1 MRLTHRARL
10 HPLLLALAFAPLLAA
25 LPCQAQFKVVGPDG
39 KVTYTD
45 RPAEGAA
52 GRPLD
57 VGSTAAPEAALPYEL
72 RQAVSRYPVTYY
84 TTAKCTACDAG
95 RNWLRTRG
103 IPFTEKTISTREEND
118 AMARTVG
125 SPELPA
131 MTIGTQPV
139 RGFGAE
145 QWRAFFDAAGYPR
158 ASQLPRSYKY
168 AAATPLIAPPPAAEA
183 AQPSAPE
190 ATPAAAAPTGP
201 TPANPAGIKF

>member
-1 MRLTHRARL
+1 MRLMHRARP
-10 HPLLLALAFAPLLAA
+10 HLLLALLPLLAV

-52 GRPLD
+52 GRPVN
-57 VGSTAAPEAALPYEL
+57 VGNTAAPEAALPYEL
-72 RQAVSRYPVTYY
+72 RQAASRYPVTYY
-84 TTAKCTACDAG
+84 TTAKCTPCDAG

-103 IPFTEKTISTREEND
+103 IPFAEKSISTREEND
-118 AMARTVG
+118 ALARTIG
-125 SPELPA
+125 SAELPA

-145 QWRAFFDAAGYPR
+145 QWNALFDAAGYPR

-168 AAATPLIAPPPAAEA
+168 AAATPLIAPPAAEPPQA
-183 AQPSAPE
+183 SAPE
-190 ATPAAAAPTGP
+190 APPAAAPTAP
-201 TPANPAGIKF
+201 APANPAGIKF

>member
-1 MRLTHRARL
+1 MRLTHRVRP
-10 HPLLLALAFAPLLAA
+10 HHLLLALAPLLAV

-52 GRPLD
+52 GKPVD
-57 VGSTAAPEAALPYEL
+57 VGNTATPETALPYEL
-72 RQAVSRYPVTYY
+72 RQAASRYPVTYY

-103 IPFTEKTISTREEND
+103 IPFAEKSISTREENE
-118 AMARTVG
+118 ALARTVG
-125 SPELPA
+125 SAELPA

-145 QWRAFFDAAGYPR
+145 QWNALFDAAGYPR
-158 ASQLPRSYKY
+158 ASQLPRTYKY
-168 AAATPLIAPPPAAEA
+168 AAATPLIPPPAAEPPQA
-183 AQPSAPE
+183 SAPE
-190 ATPAAAAPTGP
+190 APPAAAPTAP

>member
-1 MRLTHRARL
+1 MHRARPR
-10 HPLLLALAFAPLLAA
+10 HLLLALAPLLAV

-52 GRPLD
+52 GRPVDL
-57 VGSTAAPEAALPYEL
+57 GNTAAPDIALPYEL

-103 IPFTEKTISTREEND
+103 IPFAEKSISTREENE
-118 AMARTVG
+118 ALTRAVG
-125 SPELPA
+125 SAELPA

-145 QWRAFFDAAGYPR
+145 QWKALFDAAGYPR

-168 AAATPLIAPPPAAEA
+168 AAATPLIAPAAAAEPPPASASEAPPAAA
-183 AQPSAPE
+183 PAGPS
-190 ATPAAAAPTGP
+190 
-201 TPANPAGIKF
+201 PANPAGIKF